1 VYVGSVKNLS
11 ELPFPLHTCFEEEVS
26 KNWDEDWG
34 AQSEINKL
42 KAVLLCRPGNELK
55 EIDDEVKWAW
65 RGKTDIQK
73 AQEEHDDFAE
83 ILRKEGVKVNYMHRV
98 APNKAK
104 SYFTRDY
111 GVVVNGG
118 AIVARMSLEIRRGEE
133 RPAAERLI
141 QLGVPV
147 LRTIHGR
154 GTFEGGDAVFLNEKT
169 LCIGRSIRTN
179 EEGIKQLSEVVS
191 VVGIEEIVKVPIP
204 GYYSRWPPGYCH
216 LDIVFTVVDEKKAL
230 IYPEGVPFWFIKYL
244 QRTGIEL
251 IEAPPEEVDTM
262 GTNVL
267 SIRPGRVVM
276 VAENDKTRKALEKAG
291 VDVIEVLMR
300 ELQKGGG
307 GPRCCTLPLLREH

>member
-1 VYVGSVKNLS
+1 MSQM
-11 ELPFPLHTCFEEEVS
+11 PFPLDTCFEEEVAKYWG
-26 KNWDEDWG
+26 KNWG
-34 AQSEINKL
+34 AQSEIKRL
-42 KAVLLCRPGNELK
+42 KVVLLCRPGNELDA
-55 EIDDEVKWAW
+55 IDDEVKWVW
-65 RGKTDIQK
+65 KGKTDLQK
-73 AQEEHDDFAE
+73 AQEEHDRFAE
-83 ILRKEGVKVNYMHRV
+83 ILRKEGVETNYMHRV
-98 APNKAK
+98 TPNKAK
-104 SYFTRDY
+104 SYFARDD
-111 GVVVNGG
+111 GVVANGG

-133 RPAAERLI
+133 RPAEERLI

-179 EEGIKQLSEVVS
+179 EEGIRQLSEVVS
-191 VVGIEEIVKVPIP
+191 VAGVEEILKVPIA
-204 GYYSRWPPGYCH
+204 GYYSRWPSGYCH

-230 IYPEGVPFWFIKYL
+230 VHPEGVPFWFIKHL
-244 QRTGIEL
+244 QNEGIEL
-251 IEAPPEEVDTM
+251 IEAPPKEVDTM

-267 SIRPGRVVM
+267 TIRPGRVVM
-276 VAENDKTRKALEKAG
+276 VAENDKTRRGLEKAG